1 MSTRRTGQGI
11 VRSNGPNILLIMS
24 DQHRAD
30 WLGCAGA
37 NWVKTPNI
45 DDLAERGVR
54 FRMAACDSPVCAP
67 SRSALASGQRCSAI
81 GVLSNR
87 DLYPLDVPTYY
98 QALRASGYRVGCVG
112 KTDLHKIDHW
122 EGIQG
127 DRPIM
132 YHLGFTD
139 PMETEGK
146 QSAGRYAM
154 QGVCPY
160 THYLVQNGLDKAFFD
175 DYERRRP
182 VWSSGD
188 SVLPLHAYHD
198 DFVGRNACRFLETV
212 SAETPWHYFVS
223 FVGPHNP
230 WDAPKEYSSRY
241 RPEDMPAE
249 RAIQDPMQDKPEI
262 YRTRHDEHS
271 RDLTRERLAAAMLH
285 YSGMVTLIDDYVGR
299 FAAILKERGLWENTV
314 IIYSSDHGEMMGD
327 HGMFAKST
335 YFEQALRIPL
345 LIAGPGIRPRGSVD
359 ALVQLS
365 DLAPT
370 ILELA
375 DLGCPGDMQS
385 RSLVPILRGKADTAR
400 EFQVSEL
407 ADSRMLFDGRYKFVE
422 HDNDKDELYDLEE
435 DPRELRNLA
444 GHTRTRSLEMKNR
457 LHQLLKE

>member
-1 MSTRRTGQGI
+1 MSPRRTKQEI
-11 VRSNGPNILLIMS
+11 VRSDGPNILLIMS

-37 NWVKTPNI
+37 DWVRTPNI
-45 DDLAERGVR
+45 DQLAKRGVR
-54 FRMAACDSPVCAP
+54 FTMATCDSPVCAP
-67 SRSALASGQRCSAI
+67 SRSALASGQRCSTI
-81 GVLSNR
+81 GVLSNH
-87 DLYPLDVPTYY
+87 DLYPVDVPTYY
-98 QALRASGYRVGCVG
+98 QVLRAAGYRVGCVG

-122 EGIQG
+122 EGAQG
-127 DRPIM
+127 NRPIM

-160 THYLVQNGLDKAFFD
+160 THYLVENGLAKIFYE
-175 DYERRRP
+175 DYESRRQI
-182 VWSSGD
+182 WSSGD
-188 SVLPLHAYHD
+188 SALPLHAYHD
-198 DFVGRNACRFLETV
+198 DFVGRNACRFLQTV
-212 SAETPWHYFVS
+212 TDETPWHYFVS

-249 RAIQDPMQDKPEI
+249 RAIQDQMEDKPQI
-262 YRTRHDEHS
+262 HRARHDEHS
-271 RDLTRERLAAAMLH
+271 RDLTRERLASAMLH
-285 YSGMVTLIDDYVGR
+285 YSGMVSLIDDYVGS
-299 FAAILKERGLWENTV
+299 FVGILKERGLYRDTV

-345 LIAGPGIRPRGSVD
+345 LIAGPAIKTREPTD

-375 DLGCPGDMQS
+375 GLGCPGNPQGQ
-385 RSLVPILRGKADTAR
+385 SLVPVLRGEAENAR
-400 EFQVSEL
+400 ECQVSEL
-407 ADSRMLFDGRYKFVE
+407 ADSRMLFDGRYKLAE
-422 HDNDKDELYDLEE
+422 HDNDQGELYDLKE
-435 DPRELRNLA
+435 DPCELRNLSRDDRA
-444 GHTRTRSLEMKNR
+444 KTSEMRKR
-457 LHQLLKE
+457 LHRLLK

>member
-1 MSTRRTGQGI
+1 MSARRSSQEI
-11 VRSNGPNILLIMS
+11 VRSDGPNILLIMS

-30 WLGCAGA
+30 WLSCAGA

-45 DDLAERGVR
+45 DNLAERGVR
-54 FRMAACDSPVCAP
+54 FRKAACDSPVCAP
-67 SRSALASGQRCSAI
+67 SRSALASGQRCSTI
-81 GVLSNR
+81 GVLSNHH
-87 DLYPLDVPTYY
+87 LYPLGVPTYY
-98 QALRASGYRVGCVG
+98 QALRAAEYRVGCVG

-122 EGIQG
+122 EGTQG
-127 DRPIM
+127 NRPIM

-160 THYLVQNGLDKAFFD
+160 THYLVQNGLAKIFHD
-175 DYERRRP
+175 DYERRSP
-182 VWSSGD
+182 IWSSGD

-198 DFVGRNACRFLETV
+198 DFVGRNACRFLQTV
-212 SAETPWHYFVS
+212 TDGNPWHYFVS

-249 RAIQDPMQDKPEI
+249 RAIRDEMQDKPKI
-262 YRTRHDEHS
+262 HRGRHDEHS
-271 RDLTRERLAAAMLH
+271 RDLTEERLAAAMLH

-299 FAAILKERGLWENTV
+299 FAAILKDRGLLERTV

-345 LIAGPGIRPRGSVD
+345 LIAGPGIRPGRPTN

-375 DLGCPGDMQS
+375 GVGRPGDIQS
-385 RSLVPILRGKADTAR
+385 QSLVPILRGEADGAR
-400 EFQVSEL
+400 ECQVSEL
-407 ADSRMLFDGRYKFVE
+407 VDSRMLFDGRYKYVE
-422 HDNDKDELYDLEE
+422 NDHDQSELYDIQE
-435 DPRELRNLA
+435 DPCELRNLA
-444 GHTRTRSLEMKNR
+444 GHARTRSSEMKDR